1 MNWTNFIQ
9 MNNMRDQQLPTK
21 SASLEEW
28 ESYNPSNW
36 INSIV
41 KRRAIAKIHK
51 ERKWFTIRE
60 NETKVDFYKRV
71 GIKYSLNENTDGKT
85 TLMMR
90 SKSAADSEEKI
101 DDTVETMIHNL
112 NRRK

>member
-1 MNWTNFIQ
+1 MSIHQ
-9 MNNMRDQQLPTK
+9 SLPNNTSQ
-21 SASLEEW
+21 LEEW
-28 ESYNPSNW
+28 EAYNPPNW

-41 KRRAIAKIHK
+41 KRIAIARLKK
-51 ERKWFTIRE
+51 EKDWYTIKE

-71 GIKYSLNENTDGKT
+71 GIKYSHNEKNKVEYSI
-85 TLMMR
+85 MMCN
-90 SKSAADSEEKI
+90 KKEGDHEKI

>member
-1 MNWTNFIQ
+1 MNKSDRQ
-9 MNNMRDQQLPTK
+9 PLPKNT
-21 SASLEEW
+21 ASLKEW
-28 ESYNPSNW
+28 EAYNPPNW

-41 KRRAIAKIHK
+41 KRLAIAKIHK

-71 GIKYSLNENTDGKT
+71 GIKYSHNENTDGKN
-85 TLMMR
+85 TLMIS
-90 SKSAADSEEKI
+90 SKKAVDSEEKI

>member
-1 MNWTNFIQ
+1 
-9 MNNMRDQQLPTK
+9 MNNNTNRQSLPTK

-28 ESYNPSNW
+28 ENYNPTNW

-41 KRRAIAKIHK
+41 KRMAIAKILK
-51 ERKWFTIRE
+51 ERKWYTIRE

-71 GIKYSLNENTDGKT
+71 GIKYTLNEKPIGET
-85 TLMMR
+85 TIMMSNKR
-90 SKSAADSEEKI
+90 VVDNDEKI

>member
-1 MNWTNFIQ
+1 MNKSDRQ
-9 MNNMRDQQLPTK
+9 PLPKNT
-21 SASLEEW
+21 ASLKEW
-28 ESYNPSNW
+28 EAYNPPNW

-41 KRRAIAKIHK
+41 KRLAIAKIHK

-71 GIKYSLNENTDGKT
+71 GIKYSHNENTDGKT
-85 TLMMR
+85 TLMIS
-90 SKSAADSEEKI
+90 SKKAVDSEEKI

>member
-1 MNWTNFIQ
+1 MMNKSDRQ
-9 MNNMRDQQLPTK
+9 PLPKNT
-21 SASLEEW
+21 ASLKEW
-28 ESYNPSNW
+28 EAYNPPNW

-41 KRRAIAKIHK
+41 KRLAIAKIHK

-71 GIKYSLNENTDGKT
+71 GIKYSHNENTDGKT
-85 TLMMR
+85 TLMIS
-90 SKSAADSEEKI
+90 SKKAVDSEEKI

>member
-1 MNWTNFIQ
+1 MNKSDRQ
-9 MNNMRDQQLPTK
+9 PLPKNT
-21 SASLEEW
+21 ASLKEW
-28 ESYNPSNW
+28 EAYNPPNW

-41 KRRAIAKIHK
+41 KRLAIAKIHK